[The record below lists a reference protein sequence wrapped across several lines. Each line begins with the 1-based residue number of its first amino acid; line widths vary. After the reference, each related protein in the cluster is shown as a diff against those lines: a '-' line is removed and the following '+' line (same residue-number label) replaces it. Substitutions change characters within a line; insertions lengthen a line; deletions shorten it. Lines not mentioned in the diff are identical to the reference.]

1 MPPGWKSQ
9 IHGIQ
14 RLLGNDIMLRRLR
27 YEEELVPD
35 LITREELDET
45 TPWVEG
51 D

>member
-1 MPPGWKSQ
+1 
-9 IHGIQ
+9 
-14 RLLGNDIMLRRLR
+14 MLRRPR

-35 LITREELDET
+35 LTAREELDET